1 MQKHYYKKPIS
12 LKAFLP
18 ALLFILS
25 PLFMMAQDLSGLYM
39 GVLESEQ
46 KKKQNFEMIISE
58 YRGKVTGYSYTTFIA
73 NDTFYYSVKRIKGE
87 RKDGML
93 VMQDV
98 EMIRNNFPERVSK
111 GVKQITSF
119 PLVNDS
125 TIDINN
131 GKWET
136 NKTKKYYSISGQAK
150 VEKQQDDYASSMLPH
165 LDELKIQTEFTVIK
179 PRYQNTNTDIVK
191 TEPVKKPV
199 SVSAEPKPN
208 IKKTT
213 PAVAITSPPEV
224 KKQPKLEEP
233 VVKKETTVETAV
245 VKTEPVKA
253 VVKKEEV
260 PIVPAP
266 PVVKEEVVVSPK
278 KAEVTPPA
286 PVIIVKTEE
295 PVVKPAETSTKPA
308 APIVKTNEPPVKP
321 DVLPTA
327 VAARK
332 NKTVNELSFKSDSL
346 TIALYDNGIVDG
358 DTVSLFL
365 NGVNIL
371 AKQKLKESAT
381 KKTIYTTA
389 LPDSIELV
397 LFAENL
403 GSIPPNTGLMII
415 RDGEIEYQIRFSA
428 DLSQNATIRLRRKKE

>member
-1 MQKHYYKKPIS
+1 MQKNYYKKSIS
-12 LKAFLP
+12 LKSILP

-25 PLFMMAQDLSGLYM
+25 PLFMLAQDLSGLYM
-39 GVLESEQ
+39 GVLESE
-46 KKKQNFEMIISE
+46 KMKKQNFEMIISE
-58 YRGKVTGYSYTTFIA
+58 YRGKVTGYSYTTFIV
-73 NDTFYYSVKRIKGE
+73 NDRFYYSVKRIKGE

-98 EMIRNNFPERVSK
+98 EMIRNNFPIKPSK
-111 GVKQITSF
+111 GVKVTTMF
-119 PLVNDS
+119 PIINDS

-136 NKTKKYYSISGQAK
+136 SLSKKHGYYSINGEANL
-150 VEKQQDDYASSMLPH
+150 EKQQDDYASSMLPH

-191 TEPVKKPV
+191 TEPAKKPIGLT
-199 SVSAEPKPN
+199 ATEPKPN
-208 IKKTT
+208 IKKTA
-213 PAVAITSPPEV
+213 PPVAIISTTET
-224 KKQPKLEEP
+224 KP
-233 VVKKETTVETAV
+233 VNT
-245 VKTEPVKA
+245 
-253 VVKKEEV
+253 VVKKEEAV
-260 PIVPAP
+260 IVSAP
-266 PVVKEEVVVSPK
+266 PVVKEDVVVSPK
-278 KAEVTPPA
+278 KKDIVFPAA
-286 PVIIVKTEE
+286 PVIIVKNEE
-295 PVVKPAETSTKPA
+295 PVVKTTEPATKPL
-308 APIVKTNEPPVKP
+308 APVVKINEPIAKP
-321 DVLPTA
+321 DVLPTV

-371 AKQKLKESAT
+371 SKQKLKESAT

-403 GSIPPNTGLMII
+403 GSIPPNTGLMVI

-428 DLSQNATIRLRRKKE
+428 DLSQNATIRLRRKK

>member
-12 LKAFLP
+12 LKSILP

-25 PLFMMAQDLSGLYM
+25 PLFMLAQDLSGLYM

-46 KKKQNFEMIISE
+46 KKKQNYEMIISE

-119 PLVNDS
+119 PLINDS

-136 NKTKKYYSISGQAK
+136 NKTKKFYSIKGEAK

-191 TEPVKKPV
+191 TEPAKKPV

-208 IKKTT
+208 IKKTA
-213 PAVAITSPPEV
+213 PPVAITSPPET
-224 KKQPKLEEP
+224 KPAN
-233 VVKKETTVETAV
+233 AV
-245 VKTEPVKA
+245 VKTEPVKP
-253 VVKKEEV
+253 VVKMEE
-260 PIVPAP
+260 PAIVSAP
-266 PVVKEEVVVSPK
+266 PVVKENNVVSPK
-278 KAEVTPPA
+278 KKDIVFPAA
-286 PVIIVKTEE
+286 PVIIVKNEE
-295 PVVKPAETSTKPA
+295 PVVKTAEPATKPA
-308 APIVKTNEPPVKP
+308 APVVKINEPVAKP
-321 DVLPTA
+321 DALPTV

-332 NKTVNELSFKSDSL
+332 NKTVNEINFKSDSL

-371 AKQKLKESAT
+371 SKQKLKESAT

-389 LPDSIELV
+389 MPDSIELV

-428 DLSQNATIRLRRKKE
+428 DLNQNATIRLRRKKE

>member
-1 MQKHYYKKPIS
+1 MQKHYYKKSVS
-12 LKAFLP
+12 LKRILP

-25 PLFMMAQDLSGLYM
+25 PLFMLAQDLSGLYM

-93 VMQDV
+93 VMHDV

-119 PLVNDS
+119 PLINDS

-136 NKTKKYYSISGQAK
+136 NKTKKFYAIKGEAK
-150 VEKQQDDYASSMLPH
+150 VDKQQDDYASSMVPH
-165 LDELKIQTEFTVIK
+165 LAELKIETEYTVNK
-179 PRYQNTNTDIVK
+179 PRYQNTNADIVK
-191 TEPVKKPV
+191 TEPAKKPV
-199 SVSAEPKPN
+199 SISATESKPN
-208 IKKTT
+208 IKKTA
-213 PAVAITSPPEV
+213 PPVAITSPAET
-224 KKQPKLEEP
+224 KTEP
-233 VVKKETTVETAV
+233 AV
-245 VKTEPVKA
+245 VKTEPVKQP
-253 VVKKEEV
+253 VKKEDAA
-260 PIVPAP
+260 IVSAP
-266 PVVKEEVVVSPK
+266 PVVKEDIAGSPK
-278 KAEVTPPA
+278 KKDIVFPAA
-286 PVIIVKTEE
+286 PVIIVKNEE
-295 PVVKPAETSTKPA
+295 PVVKPADPATKPVT
-308 APIVKTNEPPVKP
+308 PVVKINEPVVKP
-321 DVLPTA
+321 DVLPTV

-332 NKTVNELSFKSDSL
+332 NKTVNEINFKSDSL

-371 AKQKLKESAT
+371 SKQKLKESAT

-403 GSIPPNTGLMII
+403 GSIPPNTGLMVI

-428 DLSQNATIRLRRKKE
+428 DLNQNATIRLRRKKE

>member
-1 MQKHYYKKPIS
+1 MQKHYYKKLIS
-12 LKAFLP
+12 IKSILP
-18 ALLFILS
+18 ALLFVLS
-25 PLFMMAQDLSGLYM
+25 PLFTLAQDLSGLYM

-119 PLVNDS
+119 PLINDS

-136 NKTKKYYSISGQAK
+136 NKTKKFYSIKGDAK
-150 VEKQQDDYASSMLPH
+150 IEKQQDDYASSMVPH
-165 LDELKIQTEFTVIK
+165 LAELQIETEYTVNK

-191 TEPVKKPV
+191 AEPAKKPV
-199 SVSAEPKPN
+199 SISAEPKPN
-208 IKKTT
+208 IKKTAPSIAIASSAKT
-213 PAVAITSPPEV
+213 KAEPAA
-224 KKQPKLEEP
+224 
-233 VVKKETTVETAV
+233 
-245 VKTEPVKA
+245 VKTEPVKQS
-253 VVKKEEV
+253 VKKDEAA
-260 PIVPAP
+260 IVTTPPA
-266 PVVKEEVVVSPK
+266 VKEDIAGSPK
-278 KAEVTPPA
+278 KKD
-286 PVIIVKTEE
+286 IVF
-295 PVVKPAETSTKPA
+295 PA
-308 APIVKTNEPPVKP
+308 APIIIVKNEEPAVKPADPETKPAVPVVKTNEPVVKP
-321 DVLPTA
+321 DVLPTV
-327 VAARK
+327 VAGRK
-332 NKTVNELSFKSDSL
+332 NKTVNEISFKSDSL

-371 AKQKLKESAT
+371 SKQKLKESAT

-403 GSIPPNTGLMII
+403 GSIPPNTGLMVI

-428 DLSQNATIRLRRKKE
+428 DLSQNATIRLRRKKQ

>member
-1 MQKHYYKKPIS
+1 MQKHYYKKSIS
-12 LKAFLP
+12 LKRILP

-25 PLFMMAQDLSGLYM
+25 PLFMLAQDLSGLYM

-119 PLVNDS
+119 PLINDS

-136 NKTKKYYSISGQAK
+136 NKTKKFYSIKGDAK
-150 VEKQQDDYASSMLPH
+150 IEKQQDDYASSMVPH
-165 LDELKIQTEFTVIK
+165 LAELQIETEYTVNK
-179 PRYQNTNTDIVK
+179 PRYQNTNADIVK
-191 TEPVKKPV
+191 TEPAKKPV

-213 PAVAITSPPEV
+213 PSVAITSPPET
-224 KKQPKLEEP
+224 KT
-233 VVKKETTVETAV
+233 ETTV
-245 VKTEPVKA
+245 VKSEPVKQP
-253 VVKKEEV
+253 VKKEE
-260 PIVPAP
+260 PAIISAP
-266 PVVKEEVVVSPK
+266 PVVKEDIAGSPNK
-278 KAEVTPPA
+278 KD
-286 PVIIVKTEE
+286 IVF
-295 PVVKPAETSTKPA
+295 PA
-308 APIVKTNEPPVKP
+308 APVMIVKNDAPVVTPVEPEKKPVIATPKVSGPIVKP
-321 DVLPTA
+321 DVLPT
-327 VAARK
+327 VVSARK

-371 AKQKLKESAT
+371 SKQKLKESAT

-428 DLSQNATIRLRRKKE
+428 DLSQNATIRLRRKKQ

>member
-1 MQKHYYKKPIS
+1 MQKNYYKKLIS
-12 LKAFLP
+12 LKRILP
-18 ALLFILS
+18 VLLFILS
-25 PLFMMAQDLSGLYM
+25 PLFMLAQDLSGLYM

-46 KKKQNFEMIISE
+46 KMKQNFEMIISE

-119 PLVNDS
+119 PLINDS

-136 NKTKKYYSISGQAK
+136 NKTKKFYSIKGEAK

-165 LDELKIQTEFTVIK
+165 LDELKIQTEFTVNK
-179 PRYQNTNTDIVK
+179 PRYQNTNTDIAK
-191 TEPVKKPV
+191 TEPAKKPIG
-199 SVSAEPKPN
+199 VSAETKPS

-213 PAVAITSPPEV
+213 PAVAITSPAEA
-224 KKQPKLEEP
+224 KKQSKPEEP
-233 VVKKETTVETAV
+233 VVKKETT
-245 VKTEPVKA
+245 PS
-253 VVKKEEV
+253 VKKEEV
-260 PIVPAP
+260 VIVIAP
-266 PVVKEEVVVSPK
+266 PVVKEEVAVSPK
-278 KAEVTPPA
+278 KKDIVFPAA
-286 PVIIVKTEE
+286 PVIIVKNEE
-295 PVVKPAETSTKPA
+295 PVVKTAEPATKPA
-308 APIVKTNEPPVKP
+308 APVVKINEPAAKP
-321 DVLPTA
+321 DALPTV

-332 NKTVNELSFKSDSL
+332 NKTVNEINFKSDSL

-371 AKQKLKESAT
+371 SKQKLKESAT

>member
-1 MQKHYYKKPIS
+1 MRKHYYKKLINIKSIIP
-12 LKAFLP
+12 FF
-18 ALLFILS
+18 LFIVS
-25 PLFMMAQDLSGLYM
+25 PLLMQAQDLSGLYM
-39 GVLESEQ
+39 GTLQSEQ

-93 VMQDV
+93 VLQDV

-111 GVKQITSF
+111 GVKQTTMF
-119 PLVNDS
+119 PLINDS

-136 NKTKKYYSISGQAK
+136 NQTKRFYSVKGNAA
-150 VEKQQDDYASSMLPH
+150 VEKQQDDYASSMVPH
-165 LDELKIQTEFTVIK
+165 LAELKIETEYTVNK
-179 PRYQNTNTDIVK
+179 PRYQNTNADIVK
-191 TEPVKKPV
+191 TEPAKKPV

-208 IKKTT
+208 IKKTA
-213 PAVAITSPPEV
+213 PSVAITSTAEA
-224 KKQPKLEEP
+224 KKQEP
-233 VVKKETTVETAV
+233 AIIKEPRPENAV
-245 VKTEPVKA
+245 AKSEPVKPA
-253 VVKKEEV
+253 IKKEEV
-260 PIVPAP
+260 IVVTAP
-266 PVVKEEVVVSPK
+266 PVVKQEVVLAPEPK
-278 KAEVTPPA
+278 KKDIVFPAA
-286 PVIIVKTEE
+286 PVIIVKNDPPVVTAAEPEKKPVIAAPKVSE
-295 PVVKPAETSTKPA
+295 PVAKAAELPA
-308 APIVKTNEPPVKP
+308 AVIS
-321 DVLPTA
+321 
-327 VAARK
+327 RK

-371 AKQKLKESAT
+371 SKQKLKESAT

-403 GSIPPNTGLMII
+403 GSIPPNTGLMVI
-415 RDGEIEYQIRFSA
+415 RDGETEYQIRFSA